1 MCLHLA
7 NANRSCFISNK
18 AIKLVLH
25 SKWDKLRVNHILFWA
40 FIWLWLQVDCM
51 VNGRK
56 TYTAYASSSFFFI
69 RGQWTTVCNAFMLN
83 WIIITL
89 LALSASRK
97 ATAVCFR
104 FHSLPKFTNMFV
116 YLNEKMWLMNLI
128 RLSST
133 LNKTYTTLDVCFLK
147 NGYLINDINS

>member
-1 MCLHLA
+1 MCLHLT

-25 SKWDKLRVNHILFWA
+25 SKWDKLRVNHILFLGIHLIMA
-40 FIWLWLQVDCM
+40 TSRLHM

-56 TYTAYASSSFFFI
+56 TYTAYASSSFFSI

-97 ATAVCFR
+97 AIAVCFR

-133 LNKTYTTLDVCFLK
+133 LNKTYTTLDVCF
-147 NGYLINDINS
+147 